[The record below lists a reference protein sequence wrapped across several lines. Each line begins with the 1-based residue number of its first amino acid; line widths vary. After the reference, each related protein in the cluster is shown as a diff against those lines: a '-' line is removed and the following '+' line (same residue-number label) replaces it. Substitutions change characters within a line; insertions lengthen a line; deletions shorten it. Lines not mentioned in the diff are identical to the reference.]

1 MPWEQP
7 ALGRRSTGPTK
18 ERRCI
23 QIMCATEDCER
34 LAKLVM
40 AAKERG
46 IWTREFGV
54 CYPTEA
60 PDKNYSDDERDRYA
74 EMVEIHGSAQL
85 SMGSAPVYGLDLG

>member
-1 MPWEQP
+1 MYTWTNVARLCGRPDFVVVSEQPQGMPWEQTVP
-7 ALGRRSTGPTK
+7 GRRSTGPPK

-23 QIMCATEDCER
+23 QIMCATEDYER

-60 PDKNYSDDERDRYA
+60 PDKN
-74 EMVEIHGSAQL
+74 
-85 SMGSAPVYGLDLG
+85 